1 VAPLKTPAYTFQ
13 PSGYIFATPSFATPS
28 FATPSFATPSF
39 ATPGFI
45 APAVTEPAG
54 DELATVAF
62 LVVLRELI
70 SDFFLIVTMRS
81 SLMLNF

>member
-1 VAPLKTPAYTFQ
+1 MAPLKTPAYTFQ
-13 PSGYIFATPSFATPS
+13 PSGYI